1 MPIRTKSDPEL
12 TNDIILLGGATPDQR
27 VMPLLLP
34 FAHSNIK
41 INNLA

>member
-12 TNDIILLGGATPDQR
+12 TNDIILLGGASPDQR
-27 VMPLLLP
+27 VMPSLLS
-34 FAHSNIK
+34 FTHSNFK